1 MKRTL
6 PLICTLILFSLMTT
20 AQSPQAFN
28 YQAVARDAT
37 GQILGN
43 QSVSFRISILQGGTA
58 GSSVY
63 SETHTLSTN
72 TYGLANLAIG
82 NGVLGN
88 GDFPAIDW
96 GADSY
101 FVQIEMDETGG
112 NNYQLMGTSQLV
124 SVPYALHAETAL
136 VVPGDADTDPTNEL
150 QDISIVDHDLSLS
163 NGSTLTLPDEIND
176 ADADPTNEL
185 QDISIVDHDLTI
197 SSGSTLT
204 LPDEV
209 DDADADPTNEI
220 ELPLGGA
227 DGQVLSTDGSGNYS
241 WVDVTTTYSVGDFA
255 HGGVVFWVDETGTHG
270 LVCALSDQSAGIQWY
285 NGTSLDTRALRTGV
299 YGGATNTERI
309 TDTQGSGSYAAFICA
324 QYDGGD
330 YGDWYL
336 PAKGELHLMYQN
348 KATINAT
355 VIANG
360 GTELTTDFYW
370 SSTETSVTSA
380 SSQSFDLGFQ
390 GSVNKVGLSRA
401 RAIRAF

>member
-136 VVPGDADTDPTNEL
+136 VVPGDADT
-150 QDISIVDHDLSLS
+150 
-163 NGSTLTLPDEIND
+163 
-176 ADADPTNEL
+176 DPTNEL